1 MDLQE
6 LLADLTHNTSH
17 KVLAS
22 IVLIVLAFVLRA
34 TLTHAVL
41 RQVADPAL
49 RRRWIVSIR
58 NTVVLL
64 LVFAFA
70 AIWLD
75 ALRNFGIGIAAV
87 AVAFVIATKEF
98 IMCISGSILR
108 AATNAYTVGD
118 RIEMGEYRGD
128 VVDFNLFTTTIL
140 EVGPAPTFHQRTG
153 RAIVLPNSRFVEK
166 GVINESYMRKYVVHV
181 FTVPMRLDGD
191 WQRAEEIL
199 LESANAECASF
210 LDEAKRYMEEMER
223 HHSLE
228 TLPTQPRV
236 ALTVTD
242 PDRINLLVRFPSP
255 VDRRGRLEQAI
266 LRRFVERFYGSQ
278 APPQDLAERVAPARR

>member
-1 MDLQE
+1 MELQE
-6 LLADLTHNTSH
+6 LFASVTEDTTH
-17 KVLAS
+17 KIFAS
-22 IVLIVLAFVLRA
+22 IVLIVLALVFRA
-34 TLTHAVL
+34 ALTHAVL

-49 RRRWIVSIR
+49 RRRWIVNLR
-58 NTVVLL
+58 NSVVLL
-64 LVFAFA
+64 LVVAFA

-108 AATNAYTVGD
+108 AATNAYAVGD
-118 RIEMGEYRGD
+118 RIEIGEHRGD
-128 VVDFNLFTTTIL
+128 VIDFNMFTTTIL

-153 RAIVLPNSRFVEK
+153 RAIVIPNSTFVEK

-181 FTVPMRLDGD
+181 FSVPLRLDSD

-210 LDEAKRYMEEMER
+210 LEEAKRYMEEMER

-242 PDRINLLVRFPSP
+242 PDRISLLVRFPSP
-255 VDRRGRLEQAI
+255 VERRGRLEQAI
-266 LRRFVERFYGSQ
+266 LRRFVERFYGGRT
-278 APPQDLAERVAPARR
+278 PPQDLAERVAPARG